1 MLKEAFNSLKV
12 WLSLI
17 NLSHNDDWKLFNLVS
32 IFYQSN
38 YQTSIYW
45 YIATTIWR
53 EQKEEQNLKY
63 LSLI

>member
-32 IFYQSN
+32 IFYQFN